1 MNFLRGRIR
10 NPDLVTP
17 TSFPRSKVYLGFLP
31 LCFFL
36 RSFCSYYTTRGR
48 KRFRSWSLFSSLVT
62 NLYRIVHV
70 LSPWQIPNVD
80 AKETK
85 KLHLEYFSIHIC
97 LKIIFIETFHA
108 TFKFLERYASRVG
121 KILTVEVKNN
131 LAKLLS
137 NNLLIAPNC
146 RDTWKADQP

>member
-1 MNFLRGRIR
+1 M
-10 NPDLVTP
+10 
-17 TSFPRSKVYLGFLP
+17 
-31 LCFFL
+31 
-36 RSFCSYYTTRGR
+36 R
-48 KRFRSWSLFSSLVT
+48 KK
-62 NLYRIVHV
+62 
-70 LSPWQIPNVD
+70 Q
-80 AKETK
+80 K
-85 KLHLEYFSIHIC
+85 KLYLEYFSIHIC
-97 LKIIFIETFHA
+97 LKIIFIQTFHA